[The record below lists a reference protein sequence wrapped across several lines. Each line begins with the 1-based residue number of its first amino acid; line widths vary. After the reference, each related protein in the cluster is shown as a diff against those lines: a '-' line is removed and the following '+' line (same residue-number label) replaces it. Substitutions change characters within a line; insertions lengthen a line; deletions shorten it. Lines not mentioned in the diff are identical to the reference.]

1 MLIKKNTILTSSTLG
16 GLDECCL
23 EHSPGPWSWHKAVRV
38 PDNRKYHGR
47 GGFYCFLNLF
57 PSTLFVNTNLKIN
70 KIVYTLKKIDG

>member
-1 MLIKKNTILTSSTLG
+1 MLIKKNTILTSSTFG

-23 EHSPGPWSWHKAVRV
+23 EHSPGPGSGYKAVRV

-57 PSTLFVNTNLKIN
+57 PSTLSVNTNLKI
-70 KIVYTLKKIDG
+70 